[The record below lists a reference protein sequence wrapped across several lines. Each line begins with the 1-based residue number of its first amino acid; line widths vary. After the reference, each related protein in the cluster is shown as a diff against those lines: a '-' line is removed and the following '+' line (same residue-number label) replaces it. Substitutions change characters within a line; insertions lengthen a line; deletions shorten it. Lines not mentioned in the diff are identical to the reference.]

1 METKVNII
9 SDSEHEIEVS
19 LSYEEIQPE
28 IAEAYKKES
37 KEISMP
43 GFRKGKVPMH
53 MIKKVYGEAIEYQAS
68 EKIAQKKFWDVVESE
83 GLKPISTP
91 SLTDI
96 DFVKNEKLSFKV
108 KYEIKP
114 VLELKDYK
122 GIEIEKPIFKVKDE
136 DIQREIDY
144 LLKQNATYELS
155 EIVDDTC
162 RITVNLQRLDKDN
175 NPIAGSKSENI
186 VIDLSE
192 PTVNPQIGQNAN
204 GKKVGEIFNFIFTDE
219 HYHGEEKHVEEFNY
233 EAEIS
238 KIEKIVLPEAT
249 EELVKKISKDKASN
263 LDEFKAE
270 LKKNFESYY
279 EGQAE
284 NIFSNTLINKVVENN
299 DFVVPAGYVENL
311 RNRLVEMEKEN
322 SKKYKMP
329 FDEKAVSEQM
339 KPRAEWTAKWQII
352 LENLA
357 EKENIKVEDSELEA
371 LANEEAAKTG
381 ISVDKLVKYYK
392 DSNRTEA
399 LLEDKV
405 LKFLKENAKI
415 VEVDAEE
422 KAKASKEK
430 ETKAKATKGKKK
442 S

>member
-1 METKVNII
+1 LETKVNII
-9 SDSEHEIEVS
+9 SDSEHEVEVN

-53 MIKKVYGEAIEYQAS
+53 MIKKIYGEAIEYQAS
-68 EKIAQKKFWDVVESE
+68 EKIAQKKFWDVVEKE
-83 GLKPISTP
+83 NLKPISTP

-114 VLELKDYK
+114 VLNLKDYK

-136 DIQREIDY
+136 DIQKEIDY
-144 LLKQNATYELS
+144 LLKQNATYETA
-155 EIVDDTC
+155 EVVDDFC

-175 NPIAGSKSENI
+175 KPIAGSRSENI
-186 VIDLSE
+186 VVDLSE
-192 PTVNPQIGQNAN
+192 ATVNPQIGQNSN
-204 GKKVGEIFNFIFTDE
+204 GKKVGETFNFIFTDE

-233 EAEIS
+233 EAEIT
-238 KIEKIVLPEAT
+238 KIEKIVLPEVT
-249 EELVKKISKDKASN
+249 EELVKKISKDKATN

-279 EGQAE
+279 ESQSE

-299 DFVVPAGYVENL
+299 DFTVPAGYVENL
-311 RNRLVEMEKEN
+311 RSRLVEMEKEN
-322 SKKYKMP
+322 AKRYKMP
-329 FDEKAVSEQM
+329 FDEKTVAEQM

-357 EKENIKVEDSELEA
+357 ENENIKVEDSELEE
-371 LANEEAAKTG
+371 LAKAEAEKTG

-405 LKFLKENAKI
+405 LKFLKDNAKI
-415 VEVDAEE
+415 KEVDAEE
-422 KAKASKEK
+422 KAKESKEK

>member
-9 SDSEHEIEVS
+9 SDSEHEVEVN

-53 MIKKVYGEAIEYQAS
+53 MIKKIYGEAIEYQAS
-68 EKIAQKKFWDVVESE
+68 EKIAQKKFWDVVEKE
-83 GLKPISTP
+83 NLKPISTP

-114 VLELKDYK
+114 VLNLKDYK
-122 GIEIEKPIFKVKDE
+122 GIEIEKPIFKVKNE
-136 DIQREIDY
+136 DIQKEIDY
-144 LLKQNATYELS
+144 LLKQNATYETA
-155 EIVDDTC
+155 EVVDDFC

-175 NPIAGSKSENI
+175 KPIAGSRSENI
-186 VIDLSE
+186 VVDLSE
-192 PTVNPQIGQNAN
+192 ATVNPQIGQNSN
-204 GKKVGEIFNFIFTDE
+204 GKKIGETFNFIFTDE

-233 EAEIS
+233 EAEIT
-238 KIEKIVLPEAT
+238 KIEKIVLPEVT
-249 EELVKKISKDKASN
+249 EELVKKISKDKATN

-279 EGQAE
+279 ESQSE

-299 DFVVPAGYVENL
+299 DFTVPAGYVENL
-311 RNRLVEMEKEN
+311 RSRLVEMEKEN
-322 SKKYKMP
+322 AKRYKMP
-329 FDEKAVSEQM
+329 FDEKTVAEQM

-357 EKENIKVEDSELEA
+357 ENENIKVEVSELEE
-371 LANEEAAKTG
+371 LAKAEAEKTG

-405 LKFLKENAKI
+405 LKFLKDNAKI
-415 VEVDAEE
+415 KEVDAEE
-422 KAKASKEK
+422 KAKESKEK

>member
-9 SDSEHEIEVS
+9 SDSEHEVEVN

-53 MIKKVYGEAIEYQAS
+53 MIKKIYGEAIEYQAS
-68 EKIAQKKFWDVVESE
+68 EKIAQKKFWDVVEKE
-83 GLKPISTP
+83 NLKPISTP

-114 VLELKDYK
+114 VLNLKDYK

-136 DIQREIDY
+136 DIQKEIDY
-144 LLKQNATYELS
+144 LLKQNATYETA
-155 EIVDDTC
+155 EVVDDFC

-175 NPIAGSKSENI
+175 KPIAGSRSENI
-186 VIDLSE
+186 VVDLSE
-192 PTVNPQIGQNAN
+192 ATVNPQIGQNSN
-204 GKKVGEIFNFIFTDE
+204 GKKVGETFNFIFTDE

-233 EAEIS
+233 EAEIT
-238 KIEKIVLPEAT
+238 KIEKIVLPEVT
-249 EELVKKISKDKASN
+249 EELVKKISKDKATN

-279 EGQAE
+279 ESQSE

-299 DFVVPAGYVENL
+299 DFTVPAGYVENL
-311 RNRLVEMEKEN
+311 RSRLVEMEKEN
-322 SKKYKMP
+322 AKRYKMP
-329 FDEKAVSEQM
+329 FDEKTVAEQM

-357 EKENIKVEDSELEA
+357 ENENIKVEVSELEE
-371 LANEEAAKTG
+371 LAKAEAEKTG

-405 LKFLKENAKI
+405 LKFLKDNAKI
-415 VEVDAEE
+415 KEVDAEE
-422 KAKASKEK
+422 KAKESKEK